1 MADGPTAGETVTK
14 QRMLNSWLNQVRD
27 NITLQINAGWHS
39 GNRPVNVTGQTY
51 QSSSGLGKI
60 TTGSPTVAL
69 GTNTLGT
76 PSVDKITDSTITAA
90 QLATVL
96 VNYTYNLTKVRYVRL
111 IQNEQNTSPVYDQ
124 TKLTHL
130 SSNSYEQVDTLTSF
144 SVLADA
150 NNVESDVDIDASEF
164 VDFTT
169 ALYNNWNSLKVNT
182 LTTTE
187 NYCHSACHSA
197 CHSSRG
203 RR

>member
-1 MADGPTAGETVTK
+1 MADGPTAGETVSK
-14 QRMLNSWLNQVRD
+14 QIMLNSWLNQVKD
-27 NITLQINAGWHS
+27 NITLQLNSGWHS
-39 GNRPVNVTGQTY
+39 GNRPTNATGQTF
-51 QSSSGLGKI
+51 QSAIPGKI
-60 TTGSPTVAL
+60 TDGSPTVAL